1 MNNIKII
8 QMLEEEGVELTDD
21 INQAIYILSDG
32 RLISG
37 MFDCGIRGVDH
48 RFIEFLFEDV
58 NRDSENF
65 WDEVL
70 NRACLVMYVPETK
83 TVLIKRNQ
91 NITDEQL
98 KIINNLENQKNSVEY
113 F

>member
-1 MNNIKII
+1 
-8 QMLEEEGVELTDD
+8 MLEEEGVELTDD

-37 MFDCGIRGVDH
+37 MFDCGIRGV
-48 RFIEFLFEDV
+48 

-83 TVLIKRNQ
+83 TILIREKQ
-91 NITDEQL
+91 NITDKQL
-98 KIINNLENQKNSVEY
+98 EMIDKLKKQKHKVEY

>member
-1 MNNIKII
+1 MDNIQII

-48 RFIEFLFEDV
+48 RIIELLFEDV
-58 NRDSENF
+58 DRDSENF
-65 WDEVL
+65 WDEVV
-70 NRACLVMYVPETK
+70 NRANLVMYVPETK
-83 TVLIKRNQ
+83 TILLKENQ
-91 NITDEQL
+91 NITNKQL
-98 KIINNLENQKNSVEY
+98 EMINNLKRQNHIVEN

>member
-1 MNNIKII
+1 MDNIQII

-48 RFIEFLFEDV
+48 RIIELLFEDV
-58 NRDSENF
+58 GRDSENF

-70 NRACLVMYVPETK
+70 KRACLVMYVPETK
-83 TVLIKRNQ
+83 TILIREKQ
-91 NITDEQL
+91 NITDKQL
-98 KIINNLENQKNSVEY
+98 EMIDKLKKQKHKVEY